1 MPRSQWQ
8 IQPTLSLP
16 DWFMQSVQRHT
27 GDLSGHYLAQ
37 LLWQRG
43 IREPAD
49 LAGFLNPAFYHP
61 TSPFEFGEE
70 MQQAVQRLQ
79 QAQQQQERIAIW
91 GDFDADGITATAVL
105 WEGLGAVFP
114 PDRLIYYIPNRF
126 TESHGL
132 SKAGID
138 QLADWGSSL
147 IVTCDTGCTD
157 AEEIAYAQANGI
169 DVIITDHHTLP
180 IDRPPVVAIL
190 NPRALPLEHPLANLS
205 GVAVA
210 YKLVEAFYQ
219 SLPQP
224 PLNLDTL
231 LDLVAIGLVSDLAQ
245 LTGDCRY
252 LAQRGIEQLQHHAN
266 QPLHQS
272 TRPGITKLLELC
284 KRNGDRPTDISFGLG
299 PRINAI
305 SRIHG
310 EAQFCVELLTSRDL
324 DRCQQLAE
332 ETELANT
339 RRKSLQKDMVHQV
352 KAKLA
357 QLDLSTCPVIVLADS
372 QWSVGLL
379 GLVAGQIAQEYGRPT
394 ILLSVEASDDEALPA
409 LARGSARSV
418 NQLNLY
424 ELVQQ
429 QAHLLHRWGG
439 HPLAMGL
446 SLSVENIP
454 LFSDAINRQLR
465 QTLKANHETDT
476 LLQADLTVTVAE
488 LGKALFRELK
498 LLEPCGIGNPVPKL
512 LIQNCWFQQVR
523 NRNIQDHRGRKVRY
537 IKTEFELWDDSAT
550 AGFPGVWW
558 EHYRDEIPTGLC
570 DAIVELD
577 FNTYK
582 KCYEVRLLAVRSTQ
596 QPSQLTVATAVDWIL
611 DWRGKAEIENSI
623 APLSSPLP
631 LNHSPKILK
640 ITQCPTSWSDM
651 QQWFQQVQ
659 PGQKL
664 ALAYAPPL
672 THPPID
678 LWQQLV
684 GIAKYLTR
692 TGTLATRSQL
702 QDKLALSDRAL
713 TMGLEALQELG
724 FTVSVV
730 DEIVQIGWFKL
741 VEETMTNSALGQFFV
756 VLEEE
761 QFRQR
766 YFYEVP
772 LATIQS
778 VARQFL
784 QSRSRAIE
792 D

>member
-1 MPRSQWQ
+1 MPRPQWQ
-8 IQPTLSLP
+8 IQPPLSLP
-16 DWFMQSVQRHT
+16 DWFMQSVRRHT
-27 GDLSGHYLAQ
+27 GELSGHYLAQ

-43 IREPAD
+43 LREPAD

-70 MQQAVQRLQ
+70 MHWAVQRLQ
-79 QAQQQQERIAIW
+79 QAQQQQETIAIW

-105 WEGLGAVFP
+105 WEGLGAIFP
-114 PDRLIYYIPNRF
+114 HEQLTYYIPNRF

-138 QLADWGSSL
+138 LLAASGCTL
-147 IVTCDTGCTD
+147 IVTCDTGSTD
-157 AEEIAYAQANGI
+157 AAEIAYAQASDI

-180 IDRPPVVAIL
+180 IDRPPVTAII
-190 NPRALPLEHPLANLS
+190 NPRALPPEHPLANLS

-210 YKLVEAFYQ
+210 YKLVEAFYD

-224 PLNLDTL
+224 PRTLDTL

-252 LAQRGIEQLQHHAN
+252 LAQRGIDQLQQHAN
-266 QPLHQS
+266 QPLSQS
-272 TRPGITKLLELC
+272 SRPGIAKLLELC

-310 EAQFCVELLTSRDL
+310 DARFCVELLTSRDR

-339 RRKSLQKDMVHQV
+339 RRKSLQKDLVQQV
-352 KAKLA
+352 KSRLA
-357 QLDLSTCPVIVLADS
+357 QLDLSTCHVIVLADS
-372 QWSVGLL
+372 QWSLGLL

-394 ILLSVEASDDEALPA
+394 ILLSLEETDLDTQPV
-409 LARGSARSV
+409 LARGSARSI
-418 NQLNLY
+418 NHLNLY

-429 QAHLLHRWGG
+429 QAHLLHRCGG
-439 HPLAMGL
+439 HPLALGL
-446 SLSVENIP
+446 SLPVENIP
-454 LFSDAINRQLR
+454 LFTDAINRQLR
-465 QTLKANHETDT
+465 QTLATVDVAETV
-476 LLQADLTVTVAE
+476 LQADLTVTVAE
-488 LGKALFRELK
+488 LGKELFRELK
-498 LLEPCGIGNPVPKL
+498 LLEPCGIGNPAPKL

-582 KCYEVRLLAVRSTQ
+582 KCYEVRLLSVRSAK
-596 QPSQLTVATAVDWIL
+596 QPSHLAITTTIDWIL
-611 DWRGKAEIENSI
+611 DWRAKAGIENPI
-623 APLSSPLP
+623 APLSLPFP
-631 LNHSPKILK
+631 LNHPQEILQ
-640 ITQCPTSWSDM
+640 ITQCPTSWSEM
-651 QQWFQQVQ
+651 QHWFGRVQ
-659 PGQKL
+659 AGQKL
-664 ALAYAPPL
+664 ALAYAPPNL
-672 THPPID
+672 NSPIER
-678 LWQQLV
+678 WQQLV
-684 GIAKYLTR
+684 GIAKYLSR

-702 QDKLALSDRAL
+702 QNKLALSDRAL
-713 TMGLEALQELG
+713 AMGLETLQYLG
-724 FTVSVV
+724 FKISLAEET
-730 DEIVQIGWFKL
+730 VQIGW
-741 VEETMTNSALGQFFV
+741 SAVVDEKIANGAIAQFFAL
-756 VLEEE
+756 LEEE
-761 QFRQR
+761 QFYRR

-778 VARQFL
+778 VAHQFL
-784 QSRSRAIE
+784 QSRGRAIE
-792 D
+792 G